1 MGIRVDA
8 AAFNNIGDRK
18 NNEDNFYLNGVY
30 MQRDRMDRGGLVARA
45 SSKSMQIYAV
55 FDGMGGGSNGED
67 ASVYAATQ
75 LAEYQKKCDFPD
87 NSGKLRRFLE
97 KTSEGIVDFTRSG
110 GLRPGA
116 CGSTAA
122 MVTIGNNW
130 YRTAHVGDSRVYLL
144 RDGELSRVTKD
155 QSEVQRMVDAGQIT
169 LDEAWDHPRK
179 NVITR
184 HLGMAL
190 RGGRLDS
197 VISERMPLYPGDLL
211 MICSDGVSDNLRDSE
226 ILSALDPSASAEQN
240 ALSVV
245 KTSRRRAGERRINS
259 DNITAI
265 VLRIRSVGSDASAGR
280 HLRSMMVGRV
290 AAVAGA
296 LLSAVACG
304 AFIMRA
310 LGI

>member
-30 MQRDRMDRGGLVARA
+30 MQRDRMDKGGLVARA

-67 ASVYAATQ
+67 ASAYAVTQ
-75 LAEYQKKCDFPD
+75 LAEYQQKNDFPD
-87 NSGKLRRFLE
+87 NSGNLRGFLE
-97 KTSEGIVDFTRSG
+97 STSEGIVDFTRG
-110 GLRPGA
+110 QGLRPGA

-122 MVTIGNNW
+122 MVMIGTNW

-144 RDGELSRVTKD
+144 RDGKLSRVTKD

-169 LDEAWDHPRK
+169 PDEAWNHPRK

-184 HLGMAL
+184 HLGMVL
-190 RGGRLDS
+190 RGSHLDS
-197 VISERMPLYPGDLL
+197 IVSKRMPLYAGDML
-211 MICSDGVSDNLRDSE
+211 MICSDGVNDNLRDSE
-226 ILSALDPSASAEQN
+226 ILAALDTSKSAEQN
-240 ALSVV
+240 AVSVV
-245 KTSRRRAGERRINS
+245 KTSRKRANERRINS

-265 VLRIRSVGSDASAGR
+265 IIKVHSVGSDASAVRRLKG
-280 HLRSMMVGRV
+280 MMVGRV

-310 LGI
+310 LGM